1 MSLYRG
7 TTPTYTITFPNDV
20 DMTLASDVTVS
31 LGNSSKNTLIE
42 KKGSE
47 LVIDQHTVSF
57 DLSQEE
63 SLIFRQNFFLGQVNW
78 LYYDGPKVRRACS
91 NVFTIPVEDNMK
103 DEVM

>member
-7 TTPTYTITFPNDV
+7 TTPTYTITFPNDI
-20 DMTLASDVTVS
+20 DMTLATNIVVS

-42 KKGSE
+42 KKGND
-47 LVIDQHTVSF
+47 LAVDVHTVSF

-63 SLIFRQNFFLGQVNW
+63 SLRFRQKFFIGQVNW
-78 LYYDGPKVRRACS
+78 LYSDGLKTRRACS
-91 NVFTIPVEDNMK
+91 NFFKVPVEDNMK